1 MVKIDLVIDEK
12 NWLNFSTKKEI
23 KNITKKALNG
33 IVSILKINI
42 AQNLMIDISLILTND
57 KVIKNYNNNYR
68 NIDKATNVLSFPIY
82 EKEVIKELN
91 QNDNYV
97 LLGDIILSIDTIIR
111 ESNEQKKQFSNHLT
125 HLIVHSI
132 LHLFGFD
139 HINEIEAKYMESI
152 EIKVLKIFGINNPYL

>member
-42 AQNLMIDISLILTND
+42 AQNLMIDISIILTND

-111 ESNEQKKQFSNHLT
+111 ESNEQKKQFSDHLT
-125 HLIVHSI
+125 HLVVHSI

-152 EIKVLKIFGINNPYL
+152 EIKVLKMFGINNPYL

>member
-23 KNITKKALNG
+23 KNITKRALNS
-33 IVSILKINI
+33 IMSILKINI
-42 AQNLMIDISLILTND
+42 AQNVVIDISITLTND
-57 KVIKNYNNNYR
+57 KVIKNYNNKYR
-68 NIDKATNVLSFPIY
+68 NIDKPTNVLSFPMY
-82 EKEVIKELN
+82 EKEVVKELN
-91 QNDNYV
+91 QNGNYV

-111 ESNEQKKQFSNHLT
+111 ESNEQKKQFSDHLT
-125 HLIVHSI
+125 HLVVHSI

>member
-42 AQNLMIDISLILTND
+42 AQNLMIDISIILTND

-111 ESNEQKKQFSNHLT
+111 ESNEQKKQFSSHLT

-139 HINEIEAKYMESI
+139 HINEIEAKYMESL

>member
-42 AQNLMIDISLILTND
+42 AQNLMIDISIILTND

>member
-1 MVKIDLVIDEK
+1 MVKIDLIIDEK

-42 AQNLMIDISLILTND
+42 AQNLMIDISITLTND
-57 KVIKNYNNNYR
+57 KVIKNYNNKYR

-82 EKEVIKELN
+82 EKEVVKELN
-91 QNDNYV
+91 QNGNYV

>member
-42 AQNLMIDISLILTND
+42 AQNLMIDISIILTND

-111 ESNEQKKQFSNHLT
+111 ESNEQKKQFSDHLT
-125 HLIVHSI
+125 HLVVHSI

>member
-1 MVKIDLVIDEK
+1 MVKIDLIINEK

-23 KNITKKALNG
+23 KNIAKRALNG

-42 AQNLMIDISLILTND
+42 AQNVVIDISITLTND
-57 KVIKNYNNNYR
+57 KVIKNYNNKYR
-68 NIDKATNVLSFPIY
+68 NIDKPTNVLSFPMY
-82 EKEVIKELN
+82 EKEVVKELN
-91 QNDNYV
+91 QNGNYV

-111 ESNEQKKQFSNHLT
+111 ESNEQKKQFSDHLT

>member
-1 MVKIDLVIDEK
+1 MVKIDLIIDEK

-42 AQNLMIDISLILTND
+42 AQNLMIDISIILTND

-111 ESNEQKKQFSNHLT
+111 ESNEQKKQFSDHLT
-125 HLIVHSI
+125 HLVVHSI

>member
-1 MVKIDLVIDEK
+1 MVKIDLIIDEK
-12 NWLNFSTKKEI
+12 NWLNFLTKKEVKYI
-23 KNITKKALNG
+23 AKRALD
-33 IVSILKINI
+33 IVISVLKINI
-42 AQNLMIDISLILTND
+42 AKNVLIETSIILTND
-57 KVIKNYNNNYR
+57 KVIKNYNNDYR
-68 NIDKATNVLSFPIY
+68 NIDKSTNVLSFPIY

-91 QNDNYV
+91 QNGNYV

-111 ESNEQKKQFSNHLT
+111 ESNEQKKQFSDHLT
-125 HLIVHSI
+125 HLVVHSI

>member
-23 KNITKKALNG
+23 KKITKRALNS
-33 IVSILKINI
+33 IMSILKINI
-42 AQNLMIDISLILTND
+42 VQNVVIDISIILTND
-57 KVIKNYNNNYR
+57 KVIKNSNNNYR
-68 NIDKATNVLSFPIY
+68 NIDKPTNVLSFPMY
-82 EKEVIKELN
+82 EKEVVKELN
-91 QNDNYV
+91 QNGNYV

-111 ESNEQKKQFSNHLT
+111 ESNEQKKQFSDHLT
-125 HLIVHSI
+125 HLVVHSI